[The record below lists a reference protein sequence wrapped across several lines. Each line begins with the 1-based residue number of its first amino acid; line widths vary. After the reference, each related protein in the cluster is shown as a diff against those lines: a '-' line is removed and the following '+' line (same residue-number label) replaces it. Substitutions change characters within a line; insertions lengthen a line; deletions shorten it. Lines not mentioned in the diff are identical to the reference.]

1 MDFTDVQAELER
13 LKQNRKKR
21 RVDVKKEQKE
31 SSVGVPRMEL
41 VILDDG
47 VIDLTRD
54 GYVRERTISHWIL
67 GNPVPHR
74 DLVLYRIKVI
84 CRICMYVQWM
94 FRL

>member
-1 MDFTDVQAELER
+1 MFQSTSPITRTDFGFTNIQAELER

-54 GYVRERTISHWIL
+54 
-67 GNPVPHR
+67 
-74 DLVLYRIKVI
+74 
-84 CRICMYVQWM
+84 
-94 FRL
+94 